1 MSVFQINKE
10 NHLQLVYKNNVVI
23 ARDGDKLIVVH
34 SKRSIKP
41 QLPFEIT
48 QQVYEHWRKRDSRMD
63 FTDTPYNQ
71 LFASNVIAQTELEC
85 VVDFNKIEF
94 IEN

>member
-23 ARDGDKLIVVH
+23 ARDGNKLIVVH

-41 QLPFEIT
+41 LLPFEIT
-48 QQVYEHWRKRDSRMD
+48 KQVYEQWRKRDSRMD
-63 FTDTPYNQ
+63 FTDTPYNE
-71 LFASNVIAQTELEC
+71 LFTSSVIAQTELEC
-85 VVDFNKIEF
+85 VLDFNKIEF